1 MKIKTND
8 QLTQKR
14 PSLKKE
20 GTVIVRHIS
29 KVREFLTA
37 GVKGVSNGAI
47 EGSKVQLNFPLNYE
61 DPLESYLTGLSLED
75 GTYLEDALGLV
86 RGSLTA
92 RNSEYLNTTFF
103 EFNKAT
109 DEILD
114 LSAPYNQLKYAVLL
128 ANANKVVFSNETRMD
143 KPNAEFEIID
153 EDVKSESIISKTELE
168 FSAIEAYR
176 NLNSIEMKNVLI
188 TAGIRTDSLSEN
200 KIKEKIALL
209 VKSEPKLFLKLVEEA
224 KEPLTVMVNDWIY
237 YHIIE
242 VTNSGYATQDEKRTL
257 LGRTKNDVK
266 LFIQDPVN
274 KDLINILNTRLT
286 KEKKG

>member
-1 MKIKTND
+1 MAGIKLKEVDN
-8 QLTQKR
+8 KS
-14 PSLKKE
+14 SLKKE
-20 GTVIVRHIS
+20 GTIIVRHIS
-29 KVREFLTA
+29 KVRDFLTN
-37 GVKGVSNGAI
+37 GIKGVSNGAL
-47 EGSKVQLNFPLNYE
+47 EGSKVLLNFPLNYK

-75 GTYLEDALGLV
+75 ATYLENALELPKGCL
-86 RGSLTA
+86 SA
-92 RNSEYLNTTFF
+92 RNSEYLSTTFF
-103 EFNKAT
+103 EFSKAT

-128 ANANKVVFSNETRMD
+128 ANREKVVFSNETRLD

-153 EDVKSESIISKTELE
+153 DDVKSEAIISKTELE

-176 NLNSIEMKNVLI
+176 SLSSVEMKNVLI

-209 VKSEPKLFLKLVEEA
+209 VKNEPQLFLKLVQES
-224 KEPLTVMVNDWIY
+224 KEPLTVMVNEWIY

-242 VTNSGYATQDEKRTL
+242 VTNSGYATQDDKRTL
-257 LGRTKNDVK
+257 LGRSKNDVK

-274 KDLINILNTRLT
+274 KDLVNILNTRLNIA
-286 KEKKG
+286 KKG